1 MPEDAPKKTYKA
13 KVTVGGLLPPDHP
26 MFTEGWRFALP
37 LKSLRSMASSL
48 GYTDGINPED
58 QVNEAQGK
66 EEDQEAQE
74 DLEP

>member
-37 LKSLRSMASSL
+37 LKSLRSMANSL
-48 GYTDGINPED
+48 EYTDGTNPED
-58 QVNEAQGK
+58 QVNKGQGK
-66 EEDQEAQE
+66 EENQE